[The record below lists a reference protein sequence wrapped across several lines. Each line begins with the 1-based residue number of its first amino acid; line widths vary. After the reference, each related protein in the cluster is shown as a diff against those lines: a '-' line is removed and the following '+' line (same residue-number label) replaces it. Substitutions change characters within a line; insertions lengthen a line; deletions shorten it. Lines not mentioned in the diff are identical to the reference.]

1 MEITTREEEEEE
13 ELIFF
18 SSSSSRPAGI
28 FSFTID
34 NTVQLTFEP
43 SFCVYAVYSR

>member
-1 MEITTREEEEEE
+1 MKITTREEEEEE
-13 ELIFF
+13 ELILFF
-18 SSSSSRPAGI
+18 SSSRPAGI

-43 SFCVYAVYSR
+43 SFCVYCCVQ

>member
-18 SSSSSRPAGI
+18 SSSSRPAGI